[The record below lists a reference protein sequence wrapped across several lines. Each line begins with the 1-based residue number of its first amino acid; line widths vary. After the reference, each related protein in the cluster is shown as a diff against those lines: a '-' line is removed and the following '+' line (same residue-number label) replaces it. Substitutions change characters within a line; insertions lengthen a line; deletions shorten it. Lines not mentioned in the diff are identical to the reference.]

1 MKVYFDERRIQIGEY
16 VGKEIYVDGLFI
28 LLQYLF
34 CDLSDLL
41 EEEGRRFGIVLS
53 YLDSVYKAC
62 KNVDLSYEEESSQ
75 KIIYLVKPLIKTE
88 YKRLTKKKL
97 SKADSVIVLIKTL
110 LGIMMEYS
118 QRKEFNTLLK
128 IISKLFDNIRNKSK
142 NTSLDKMSE
151 TIKSFIE
158 TGSLGKYKLDH
169 FSLLEEKPKIPLVGS
184 GIRIKN
190 ETDKKILEIV
200 WKEE

>member
-1 MKVYFDERRIQIGEY
+1 MKIYFDERRIQIGEY

-53 YLDSVYKAC
+53 YLDSIYNAC

-75 KIIYLVKPLIKTE
+75 KIIYLVKPLVKSE

-97 SKADSVIVLIKTL
+97 SKADSVIVLIRSFL
-110 LGIMMEYS
+110 SIMMEYS
-118 QRKEFNTLLK
+118 QRKELVTLWK

-142 NTSLDKMSE
+142 NTSLEKMSDV
-151 TIKSFIE
+151 IRSLIE

-169 FSLLEEKPKIPLVGS
+169 FSLLEEKPKTPLVGS
-184 GIRIKN
+184 GVRIKN
-190 ETDKKILEIV
+190 ETDNKILEV
-200 WKEE
+200 TWKEE